1 MLSRVI
7 NTIIWLLVA
16 GSVAIIL
23 GGLSGRPVL
32 LAAVPTGSMV
42 PVLNPGDMIPVV
54 PYFGGTLET
63 GDIIVFRTE
72 KDQNWIV
79 HRIKT
84 GDASQGFV
92 TRGDAN
98 PQDDPYKVYSKDV
111 VGTVPQM
118 GTKALRIP
126 RVGLLSLERSP
137 LSNPLVAGVAL
148 IFGMYLIASDA
159 RAGMRFVRGRF
170 RVGRLAHAKPS
181 PRVTLGLYVGL
192 ALATYVIT
200 AVTMWTLGGEQVTRY
215 RAVESKSSLIQLKE
229 LYYLGQTKSEE
240 ITIKNP
246 SPLPVIVGFS
256 ADSPAAVWEPSW
268 FLLWPGAERSVNLA
282 VTATSLGNHE
292 VRLRQG
298 VYLPFL
304 PMSVLQALSAANWY
318 LPIFMISLVPLL
330 GIVLLAA
337 SDDRVWTEMHH
348 MRLSLD
354 LWGNR
359 G

>member
-1 MLSRVI
+1 MISRVI

-54 PYFGGTLET
+54 PYFGGTLELH
-63 GDIIVFRTE
+63 DIIVFRTE
-72 KDQNWIV
+72 KDTNWIV
-79 HRIKT
+79 HRIVA
-84 GDASQGFV
+84 GDNELGFA

-98 PQDDPYKVYSKDV
+98 RQNDPYRVFPDDV
-111 VGTVPQM
+111 VGTVPQI

-159 RAGMRFVRGRF
+159 RAGLRVVRGSF
-170 RVGRLAHAKPS
+170 RIGRLAQKRPS
-181 PRVTLGLYVGL
+181 PRVTLGLYIGL
-192 ALATYVIT
+192 VLATYVIT
-200 AVTMWTLGGEQVTRY
+200 AATQWTLGSEQVTKY
-215 RAVESKSSLIQLKE
+215 RVVESKSTNIRLKD
-229 LYYLGQTKSEE
+229 LYYLTQTKSEN
-240 ITIKNP
+240 ITFKNP
-246 SPLPVIVGFS
+246 SPLPLVVGLGS
-256 ADSPAAVWEPSW
+256 DDQDAVWDSEW
-268 FLLWPGAERSVNLA
+268 FLLWPGSERQVALSI
-282 VTATSLGNHE
+282 TARSLGNHE
-292 VRLRQG
+292 VRLKQA

-304 PMSVLQALSAANWY
+304 PLDVIRALSATDWH
-318 LPIFMISLVPLL
+318 LPIFMVSLVPVLV
-330 GIVLLAA
+330 IVLVAA

-348 MRLSLD
+348 MKLALD
-354 LWGNR
+354 LIARR